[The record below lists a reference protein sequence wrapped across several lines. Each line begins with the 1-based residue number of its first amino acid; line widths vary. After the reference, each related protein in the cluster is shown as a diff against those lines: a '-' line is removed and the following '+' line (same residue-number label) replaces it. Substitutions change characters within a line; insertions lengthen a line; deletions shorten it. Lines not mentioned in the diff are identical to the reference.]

1 MGTEK
6 RGAPLNTAVGMG
18 LIDCVE
24 LLINLGAN
32 LNEKDGEGW
41 TALHLSSYS
50 GKIEIVK
57 LLIDKGA
64 DINAQDVDGET
75 PLNRAE
81 NEKEI
86 ADLLRK
92 HGGKTGEELKAAGN

>member
-1 MGTEK
+1 M
-6 RGAPLNTAVGMG
+6 NTAVGMG
-18 LIDCVE
+18 LIDCAE

-32 LNEKDGEGW
+32 LSEKDGEVW

-50 GKIEIVK
+50 GKIEVVK
-57 LLIDKGA
+57 LLIDKGV
-64 DINAQDVDGET
+64 DMNAQALDGDT

-86 ADLLRK
+86 ADLLRN
-92 HGGKTGEELKAAGN
+92 HGAKTAEELKADWK

>member
-1 MGTEK
+1 
-6 RGAPLNTAVGMG
+6 MG

-50 GKIEIVK
+50 GKIEVVK
-57 LLIDKGA
+57 LLIDKGV
-64 DINAQDVDGET
+64 DINAQALDGDT

-86 ADLLRK
+86 ADLLRN
-92 HGGKTGEELKAAGN
+92 HGAKTAEELKADWK